1 MPAVW
6 RSEQGFNATSVRR
19 YFIFPG
25 LVWLLVLVAIAPALG
40 QLAPEKATAE
50 VRSELASQPAPVS
63 LTPAELLSTHALI
76 GLRVSEVQFRGI
88 VLDERVQSRLK
99 TLIPQ
104 GVGEPLDRQ
113 KVRASIETL
122 YATGKFANLQA
133 EAQQTPTGQVTLV
146 FNAAPNYFVGSLS
159 AVGAP
164 KRPTDTQL
172 TDSTKLQLGEVFTAQ
187 KGTQAVARIK
197 AVLADNGYFQADVT
211 YIETKNDDTQLVD
224 VVFHIQT
231 GPLARVGQIGVAAG
245 SGYTAEEVARIA
257 KLKPGKL
264 VTANSL
270 SSGLARLRERLT
282 KENHLEAQIALL
294 DRTFNQPTNTVNYD
308 FKIDRGPHVTV
319 SVVGMKIRKGKLKKY
334 VPIFEEHAVDDDLLN
349 EGRRNLR
356 DYLQTQGYFD
366 AEVNYH
372 KDPKDANHMEI
383 VYTIER
389 GSRHDVAE
397 VYVDGNKYLS
407 TEFSIRPILLVQKES
422 TVLPHGR
429 FSQQLAAQDV
439 ENIKNQYRA
448 NGFQQA
454 QVRYELKD
462 DVEDKGNKI
471 AVYYHIVE
479 GPQTRVASLTIEGAS
494 ENNRAKFPPLNIV
507 AGEPYSQAN
516 VDSDRDSILTFYY
529 NNGYPSAELE
539 ATSVAVSG
547 DADRMSVSY
556 KIVEG
561 EQVFVDRVI
570 RAHLTYTRPKYVMRE
585 VQVHPGDPLSQ
596 QEIYDTQSRLYSLG
610 VFNAVNVAVKN
621 PEGDEPYKDVLM
633 DFQEAKRWTFDYGF
647 GIEASTGQPSNPSTT
662 TNSSG
667 QTVNT
672 TTNPEGQPGVSPRV
686 SFDVTRLNFLG
697 KTNTVAL
704 KSQYGKLEKL
714 GLIRFNAPRFFDN
727 PNLTFA
733 VTAFYD
739 DAINVTTFTSQRL
752 EGSVGLNQ
760 VVSRRANGNP
770 VTMLDY
776 KFTYRRVK
784 ASDVVVAPEE
794 IPILS
799 QPVRVGMPTFTY
811 SRDKRNDPI
820 DATNGNLT
828 TVDLGVASNYFGSQA
843 DFGRVVA
850 QNSTYVLFRK
860 KANSKSGWV
869 FARSLRIGAAEPFNN
884 TIIPLPERFLA
895 GGSNSLRGFA
905 LNQAGPRDLTT
916 GAPLGGNSLIVNS
929 LELRF
934 PPFALPFFGDTIS
947 MVAFNDI
954 GNVFSNNTTMYKS
967 LFRFYQPN
975 REACQ
980 NEQTEQQCRFDYMSN
995 TIGAGIRYKTPIGPV
1010 RFDLGYNLN
1019 PPAYPYFSADSSG
1032 NLTVFNTH
1040 VTRRLN
1046 FFFSIGQAF

>member
-231 GPLARVGQIGVAAG
+231 GPLARVGQVGVAAG

>member
-1 MPAVW
+1 M
-6 RSEQGFNATSVRR
+6 RR
-19 YFIFPG
+19 HFILPG
-25 LVWLLVLVAIAPALG
+25 LAWLLVLLTIAPAKG
-40 QLAPEKATAE
+40 QLAPKKTSAQPT
-50 VRSELASQPAPVS
+50 SEPASQQITSVS
-63 LTPAELLSTHALI
+63 LSPSDFVSANALL
-76 GLRVSEVQFRGI
+76 GLRVNEIQFRGI
-88 VLDERVQSRLK
+88 ELDERVQKRLQRMVAQS
-99 TLIPQ
+99 P
-104 GVGEPLDRQ
+104 GEPLERS
-113 KVRASIETL
+113 KVRESIETL

-133 EAQQTPTGQVTLV
+133 EAQRTPTGEVTLV
-146 FNAAPNYFVGSLS
+146 FRGTPNYFVASLS
-159 AVGAP
+159 ADGAP

-172 TDSTKLQLGEVFTAQ
+172 TDATKLQLGEVFTEQ
-187 KGTQAVARIK
+187 KGAQAVVRMK
-197 AVLADNGYFQADVT
+197 AVLADNGYFQAEVSYT
-211 YIETKNDDTQLVD
+211 ESRHDDTQLVD
-224 VVFHIQT
+224 IVFHVRS
-231 GPLARVGQIGVAAG
+231 GPLARVGEVRVAPG
-245 SGYTAEEVARIA
+245 SGYTGKQVADIA
-257 KLKPGKL
+257 KLKPGKQ
-264 VTANSL
+264 VTASSL
-270 SSGLARLRERLT
+270 STGLAKLRDKLT
-282 KENHLEAQIALL
+282 KDDHLEAQISLL
-294 DRTFNQPTNTVNYD
+294 DRSFNQPTNTLDYD
-308 FKIDRGPHVTV
+308 FKIDRGPQVKVT
-319 SVVGMKIRKGKLKKY
+319 VVGMKIRKGKLKKY

-356 DYLQTQGYFD
+356 NYLQTQGYFD
-366 AEVNYH
+366 VEVNYH
-372 KDPKDANHMEI
+372 KDLKDANHMEV
-383 VYTIER
+383 VYSIER
-389 GSRHDVAE
+389 GSRHDVVE
-397 VYVDGNKYLS
+397 VFVEGNKYLS
-407 TEFSIRPILLVQKES
+407 TEFSLRPILLVQKES
-422 TVLPHGR
+422 TILPHGR

-454 QVRYELKD
+454 QVQYELKD
-462 DVEDKGNKI
+462 NFDDKANNI
-471 AVYYHIVE
+471 AVYYRIVE
-479 GPQTRVASLTIEGAS
+479 GPQTKVASLSIEGAS
-494 ENNRAKFPPLNIV
+494 TTNRAEFPALNIV
-507 AGEPYSQAN
+507 EGEPYSQAN

-529 NNGYPSAELE
+529 NNGYANADLE
-539 ATSVAVSG
+539 ATSMAVAG
-547 DADRMSVSY
+547 DPNRMSVTY

-585 VQVHPGDPLSQ
+585 VQVQPGDPLSQ
-596 QEIYDTQSRLYSLG
+596 QKIYDTQSRLYSLG
-610 VFNAVNVAVKN
+610 VFNAVNIAVKN
-621 PEGDEPYKDVLM
+621 PDGDEQYKDVLM

-647 GIEASTGQPSNPSTT
+647 GIEASTGQPSAPSTT

-667 QTVNT
+667 QTVNST
-672 TTNPEGQPGVSPRV
+672 NNPEGVAGVSPRV

-697 KTNTVAL
+697 KTNTVAF

-714 GLIRFNAPRFFDN
+714 GLIRFNAPRWFDN

-733 VTAFYD
+733 ITAFYD
-739 DAINVTTFTSQRL
+739 DAINVTTFTSERL

-784 ASDVVVAPEE
+784 ASNVVVAPDE
-794 IPILS
+794 IPVLS
-799 QPVRVGMPTFTY
+799 QPVRVGIPTFTY
-811 SRDKRNDPI
+811 TRDKRNDPI

-828 TVDLGVASNYFGSQA
+828 SVDLGVASNYFGSQA

-869 FARSLRIGAAEPFNN
+869 FARTLRLGAAEPFNN

-934 PPFALPFFGDTIS
+934 PPFALPFFGNSIS

-954 GNVFSNNTTMYKS
+954 GNVFSDNTTMFKS

-975 REACQ
+975 RAACQ
-980 NEQTEQQCRFDYMSN
+980 NQSTSQQCRYDYMSN
-995 TIGAGIRYKTPIGPV
+995 TLGAGVRYKTPIGPV

-1019 PPAYPYFSADSSG
+1019 PPAFPYFSEDASG
-1032 NLTVFNTH
+1032 NLTVFNTR
-1040 VTRRLN
+1040 VTRRWN

>member
-1 MPAVW
+1 M
-6 RSEQGFNATSVRR
+6 
-19 YFIFPG
+19 
-25 LVWLLVLVAIAPALG
+25 
-40 QLAPEKATAE
+40 
-50 VRSELASQPAPVS
+50 
-63 LTPAELLSTHALI
+63 

-88 VLDERVQSRLK
+88 TLNERVQKRMQQLVVQA
-99 TLIPQ
+99 P
-104 GVGEPLDRQ
+104 GEPLDR
-113 KVRASIETL
+113 KKIRDSIQAL

-133 EAQQTPTGQVTLV
+133 EAQQTPTGEVTIV
-146 FNAAPNYFVGSLS
+146 FHGTPNYFIGSLS
-159 AVGAP
+159 ADGAP
-164 KRPTDTQL
+164 KRPTDSQL
-172 TDSTKLQLGEVFTAQ
+172 TDASKLQLGEVFTEQ
-187 KGTQAVARIK
+187 KAAQAVTRMK
-197 AVLADNGYFQADVT
+197 AVLSDNGYYQAEVT
-211 YIETKNDDTQLVD
+211 YTETQHDDAQLVD
-224 VVFHIQT
+224 VLFHVRS
-231 GPLARVGQIGVAAG
+231 GPLARVGEISVEPG
-245 SGYTAEEVARIA
+245 SGYTAKQIVDIS
-257 KLKPGKL
+257 KLKPGKP
-264 VTANSL
+264 VTASSL
-270 SSGLARLRERLT
+270 STGLAKLRNKLT
-282 KENHLEAQIALL
+282 KEDHLEAQISLM
-294 DRTFNQPTNTVNYD
+294 DRTFNQQTNTLDYD
-308 FKIDRGPHVTV
+308 FKIERGPQVKV
-319 SVVGMKIRKGKLKKY
+319 SVVGMKIRRGKLKKY

-366 AEVNYH
+366 VEVNYH
-372 KDPKDANHMEI
+372 KDLKDANHLEV

-397 VYVDGNKYLS
+397 VFVEGNKYLS

-454 QVRYELKD
+454 QVQYEIKD
-462 DVEDKGNKI
+462 DFENKANNM
-471 AVYYHIVE
+471 AVYYRIIE
-479 GPQTRVASLTIEGAS
+479 GPQTRVASVSIEGAS
-494 ENNRAKFPPLNIV
+494 ASNRAQFPPLNIV
-507 AGEPYSQAN
+507 EGEPYSQAN
-516 VDSDRDSILTFYY
+516 VDSDRGSILTYYY
-529 NNGYPSAELE
+529 NNGYANAELQ
-539 ATSVAVSG
+539 ATSEPLAG
-547 DADRMSVSY
+547 DPNRMNVSY

-585 VQVHPGDPLSQ
+585 VQIHPGDPLSQ
-596 QEIYDTQSRLYSLG
+596 QKIYDTQSRLYSLG
-610 VFNAVNVAVKN
+610 VFNAVNIAVKN
-621 PEGDEPYKDVLM
+621 PDGDEQYKDVLM

-647 GIEASTGQPSNPSTT
+647 GIEASTGQPSTPSTT

-667 QTVNT
+667 QTVNSS
-672 TTNPEGQPGVSPRV
+672 TNPEGTTGVSPRV

-714 GLIRFNAPRFFDN
+714 GLIRFNAPRWFDN
-727 PNLTFA
+727 PNLTVA
-733 VTAFYD
+733 ITAFYD
-739 DAINVTTFTSQRL
+739 DAINVTTFTSERL
-752 EGSVGLNQ
+752 ESSIGLNQ

-784 ASDVVVAPEE
+784 ASNVVVTPEQ
-794 IPILS
+794 IPVLS
-799 QPVRVGMPTFTY
+799 QPVRVGIPSLTY

-860 KANSKSGWV
+860 KVNGKTGWV
-869 FARSLRIGAAEPFNN
+869 FARSLRLGAAEPFND

-905 LNQAGPRDLTT
+905 LNQAGPRDLIT

-954 GNVFSNNTTMYKS
+954 GNVFSNNTTMFKS
-967 LFRFYQPN
+967 VFRFYQPN

-980 NEQTEQQCRFDYMSN
+980 NQSTYQQCRFDYMSN
-995 TIGAGIRYKTPIGPV
+995 TLGAGIRYKTPIGPV
-1010 RFDLGYNLN
+1010 RFDLGYNVN
-1019 PPAYPYFSADSSG
+1019 PPAYPYFSADSNG
-1032 NLTVFNTH
+1032 DLTVFNTH
-1040 VTRRLN
+1040 VTRRVN